1 MFRVTECTFRV
12 TECTF
17 RDTEWPFRDTE
28 WRFIINIKQNYL
40 SQNKSDVCT
49 CFYINFSYIC
59 GDYIQNKKLI
69 KMNKF
74 FLTSLL
80 VAAAITANAQDNT
93 TKDSLTME
101 TMMHN
106 IPEVM
111 VKGSRPIVKAERGM
125 LSYNMPLLLKQLPAD
140 NAYEAL
146 TRIPGVS
153 NATGNISFSGNEVTL
168 IINGQATTLTQ
179 EQLAERLK
187 AMPATQLAKAEVM
200 LSAPARYHVR
210 GMAINIVTKDYAG
223 TNQLSGQIIGGLV
236 QTKYAKGFGDL
247 YLSMQRGKFGLD
259 AQYKLVNGNSYG
271 ESSRIAN
278 HPLGNNRIHYNDE
291 TGQKSFGITHD
302 YRLGMNYAFSKNHRL
317 DVAYTGQWDKTN
329 SNSRTTGSSI
339 SGMHRDSHEYLHNV
353 DVNYALPFGLTLS
366 GSYTYYRTPQQQA
379 LDGTITTENKNETE
393 RNLTS
398 GSEQTINKWMFTADQ
413 THSLAHGWGLSY
425 GVKGQFTS
433 NKSYQTTIDKD
444 GSVLPDGT
452 SSVDLN
458 ERIWNIYAGFSKQIN
473 KAISLEASVAAEQY
487 HSPIWDKW
495 RVYPTLNALWNV
507 NDNHLLNLSF
517 SSNSEFPSYWS
528 TMSNV
533 YYSST
538 YTEIHGNPDLKPFS
552 YSNVNLMWQIKR
564 RYTLMAFASLKPD
577 YSVQLPYQTTDRMAV
592 IMKETNFDYSN
603 SFGLQ
608 ASAIFSAGK
617 WLNGNVFAVG
627 TYKHDKS
634 SHFFDLPFNRK
645 KLSVRLGGMA
655 SVKLCST
662 QDLRLIL
669 NPFIQSKAI
678 QGVYDISPI
687 FRMNAKLQWS
697 SHDGRWGLRINGN
710 NIFNNKYDTRSVQGN
725 QDYRM
730 KINYSWASVTFAVIY
745 KFGGYKEKTVKE
757 VDTSRMGH

>member
-1 MFRVTECTFRV
+1 
-12 TECTF
+12 
-17 RDTEWPFRDTE
+17 
-28 WRFIINIKQNYL
+28 
-40 SQNKSDVCT
+40 
-49 CFYINFSYIC
+49 
-59 GDYIQNKKLI
+59 
-69 KMNKF
+69 MNRILF
-74 FLTSLL
+74 MGIFVALT
-80 VAAAITANAQDNT
+80 ITANAQDDIP
-93 TKDSLTME
+93 KDSLTME
-101 TMMHN
+101 WNSMFRN
-106 IPEVM
+106 LPEVM
-111 VKGSRPIVKAERGM
+111 IKGSRPIVKAERGM

-153 NATGNISFSGNEVTL
+153 DATGNISFLGNEVTL
-168 IINGQATTLTQ
+168 IVNGQATTLAQ
-179 EQLAERLK
+179 EQLTERLK
-187 AMPATQLAKAEVM
+187 AMPAAQLAKAEVM

-223 TNQLSGQIIGGLV
+223 TNQLSGQVIGGMK
-236 QTKYAKGFGDL
+236 QSKYAKGFGDL
-247 YLSMQRGKFGLD
+247 YLSLQRGKFGLD
-259 AQYKLVNGNSYG
+259 AQYKYVNGNSYG

-278 HPLGNNRIHYNDE
+278 HPLGNNRVYYNDE
-291 TGQKSFGITHD
+291 TGQKSFGITHN

-317 DVAYTGQWDKTN
+317 DVAYTGHWDKRCSN
-329 SNSRTTGSSI
+329 SNTTGSSI
-339 SGMHRDSHEYLHNV
+339 SGMHHDSHEYLHNV
-353 DVNYALPFGLTLS
+353 DVNYSLPFGLTLN

-379 LDGTITTENKNETE
+379 LDGTMHTDESMLETE

-444 GSVLPDGT
+444 GTIQPNGT
-452 SSVDLN
+452 SSVDNN

-473 KAISLEASVAAEQY
+473 KAISVEASVAAEQY

-533 YYSST
+533 FYSST
-538 YTEIHGNPDLKPFS
+538 YTEIHGNPDLKPYS
-552 YSNVNLMWQIKR
+552 YYNVNLMWQIKR

-577 YSVQLPYQTTDRMAV
+577 YSVQLPYQPTDRMAV
-592 IMKETNFDYSN
+592 ILKETNFNYEN

-617 WLNGNVFAVG
+617 WLDGNVYAVG
-627 TYKHDKS
+627 IYKHSKS
-634 SHFFDLPFNRK
+634 DHFFDMSFNRK
-645 KLSVRLGGMA
+645 KLTVALGGTA
-655 SVKLCST
+655 SIKLCHT

-669 NPFIQSKAI
+669 NPFFQSKAI
-678 QGVYDISPI
+678 QGVYDVSPI
-687 FRMNAKLQWS
+687 FRMNAKLQWT
-697 SHDGRWGLRINGN
+697 SHDGRWGLRLNGN

-730 KINYSWASVTFAVIY
+730 KINYNWASVTFAVIY
-745 KFGGYKEKTVKE
+745 KFGGYKEKSIKK

>member
-1 MFRVTECTFRV
+1 MVNKIFLLGLFL
-12 TECTF
+12 
-17 RDTEWPFRDTE
+17 
-28 WRFIINIKQNYL
+28 L
-40 SQNKSDVCT
+40 S
-49 CFYINFSYIC
+49 
-59 GDYIQNKKLI
+59 
-69 KMNKF
+69 
-74 FLTSLL
+74 
-80 VAAAITANAQDNT
+80 VANVKAQT
-93 TKDSLTME
+93 MTHTDSLTME
-101 TMMHN
+101 NMMHN
-106 IPEVM
+106 LPEVM

-146 TRIPGVS
+146 TRIPGIS
-153 NATGNISFSGNEVTL
+153 DATGSISFSGNEVTL
-168 IINGQATTLTQ
+168 IVNGQATTLTQ
-179 EQLAERLK
+179 EQLTERLK
-187 AMPATQLAKAEVM
+187 AMPAAQLAKAEVM

-223 TNQLSGQIIGGLV
+223 TNQLSGQVIGGMK
-236 QTKYAKGFGDL
+236 QSKYAKGFGDL
-247 YLSMQRGKFGLD
+247 YLSLQRGKFGLD
-259 AQYKLVNGNSYG
+259 AQYKYVNGNSYG

-278 HPLGNNRIHYNDE
+278 HPLGNNRVYYNDE
-291 TGQKSFGITHD
+291 TGQKSFGITHN

-317 DVAYTGQWDKTN
+317 DVAYTGHWDKRCSN
-329 SNSRTTGSSI
+329 SNTTGSSI
-339 SGMHRDSHEYLHNV
+339 SGMHHDSHEYLHNV
-353 DVNYALPFGLTLS
+353 DVNYSLPFGLTLN

-379 LDGTITTENKNETE
+379 LDGTMHTDESMLETE

-444 GSVLPDGT
+444 GTIQPNGT
-452 SSVDLN
+452 SSVDNN

-473 KAISLEASVAAEQY
+473 KAISVEASVAAEQY

-533 YYSST
+533 FYSST
-538 YTEIHGNPDLKPFS
+538 YSEIHGNPDLKPFS
-552 YSNVNLMWQIKR
+552 YYNVNLMWQIKR

-577 YSVQLPYQTTDRMAV
+577 YFVQLPYQTTERMAV

-603 SFGLQ
+603 SYGLQ
-608 ASAIFSAGK
+608 ASVIFNAGK

-634 SHFFDLPFNRK
+634 SNFFDLPFNRK
-645 KLSVRLGGMA
+645 KLSVILGGTA
-655 SVKLCST
+655 SVKLCNT

-669 NPFIQSKAI
+669 NPFFQSKAI
-678 QGVYDISPI
+678 QGVYDISPV

-697 SHDGRWGLRINGN
+697 SHDGKWGLRLNGS
-710 NIFNNKYDTRSVQGN
+710 NIFNNLYDTRSVQGN

-730 KINYSWASVTFAVIY
+730 KINYNWASVTFAVIY
-745 KFGGYKEKTVKE
+745 KFGGYKEKNVKA

>member
-1 MFRVTECTFRV
+1 MNRLF
-12 TECTF
+12 
-17 RDTEWPFRDTE
+17 
-28 WRFIINIKQNYL
+28 FIG
-40 SQNKSDVCT
+40 V
-49 CFYINFSYIC
+49 
-59 GDYIQNKKLI
+59 
-69 KMNKF
+69 
-74 FLTSLL
+74 L
-80 VAAAITANAQDNT
+80 VASAITANAQDNGQ
-93 TKDSLTME
+93 KDSLTME
-101 TMMHN
+101 SMMHN
-106 IPEVM
+106 LPEVM

-153 NATGNISFSGNEVTL
+153 DATGSISFSGNEVTL
-168 IINGQATTLTQ
+168 IVNGQATTLTQ

-187 AMPATQLAKAEVM
+187 AMPAAQLSKAEVM

-223 TNQLSGQIIGGLV
+223 TNQLSGQIIGGMR
-236 QTKYAKGFGDL
+236 QNKYANEFGNL
-247 YLSMQRGKFGLD
+247 YLSLQRDKLGLD
-259 AQYKLVNGNSYG
+259 AQYKYVNGNSYG

-302 YRLGMNYAFSKNHRL
+302 YRLGMNYTFSKNHRL

-413 THSLAHGWGLSY
+413 THSLSHGWGLSY

-517 SSNSEFPSYWS
+517 SSDSEYPSYWS

-533 YYSST
+533 FYSST
-538 YTEIHGNPDLKPFS
+538 YTEIHGNPDLKPCS
-552 YSNVNLMWQIKR
+552 YYNLNLMWQIKR
-564 RYTLMAFASLKPD
+564 RYTLMAFANLKPD
-577 YSVQLPYQTTDRMAV
+577 YFVQLPYQTTDRMAV

-617 WLNGNVFAVG
+617 WLNCNVFAVG

-645 KLSVRLGGMA
+645 KLSVILGGTA

-669 NPFIQSKAI
+669 NPFYQTKAI

-687 FRMNAKLQWS
+687 FSMDAKLQWS
-697 SHDGRWGLRINGN
+697 SYDGKWGVRLNGS
-710 NIFNNKYDTRSVQGN
+710 NIFNNRFDTRSVQGN

-730 KINYSWASVTFAVIY
+730 KINYNWSSFTFAVIY

>member
-1 MFRVTECTFRV
+1 
-12 TECTF
+12 
-17 RDTEWPFRDTE
+17 
-28 WRFIINIKQNYL
+28 
-40 SQNKSDVCT
+40 
-49 CFYINFSYIC
+49 
-59 GDYIQNKKLI
+59 
-69 KMNKF
+69 MNKF

-146 TRIPGVS
+146 THIPGVS

-168 IINGQATTLTQ
+168 IVNGQATTLTQ

-187 AMPATQLAKAEVM
+187 AMPAAQLAKAEVM

-291 TGQKSFGITHD
+291 TRQKSFGITHD
-302 YRLGMNYAFSKNHRL
+302 YRLGMNYAFGKNHRL
-317 DVAYTGQWDKTN
+317 DVAYTGQWDKTC

-339 SGMHRDSHEYLHNV
+339 SGMHHDSHEYLHNV
-353 DVNYALPFGLTLS
+353 DVNYSLPFGLSLN
-366 GSYTYYRTPQQQA
+366 GSYTYYRTPQQQV
-379 LDGTITTENKNETE
+379 LDGTMTTENKNETE

-398 GSEQTINKWMFTADQ
+398 GNEQTINKWMFTADQ

-444 GSVLPDGT
+444 GTILPDGT
-452 SSVDLN
+452 SSVDNN
-458 ERIWNIYAGFSKQIN
+458 ERIWNIYAGFSKQIT
-473 KAISLEASVAAEQY
+473 KALSLEASVAAEQY

-533 YYSST
+533 FYSST

-552 YSNVNLMWQIKR
+552 YYNVNLMWQIKR
-564 RYTLMAFASLKPD
+564 RYTLMAFANLKPD
-577 YSVQLPYQTTDRMAV
+577 YFVQLPYQTTDRMAV
-592 IMKETNFDYSN
+592 IMKETNFDFSN
-603 SFGLQ
+603 SYGLQ

-634 SHFFDLPFNRK
+634 RNFFDLPFNRK
-645 KLSVRLGGMA
+645 KLSVILGGTA

-669 NPFIQSKAI
+669 NPFYQTKAI
-678 QGVYDISPI
+678 QGVYDISPV

-697 SHDGRWGLRINGN
+697 SHDGKWGVRLNGS
-710 NIFNNKYDTRSVQGN
+710 NIFNNRFDTRSVQGN

-730 KINYSWASVTFAVIY
+730 KINYNWASVTFAVIY

>member
-1 MFRVTECTFRV
+1 
-12 TECTF
+12 
-17 RDTEWPFRDTE
+17 
-28 WRFIINIKQNYL
+28 
-40 SQNKSDVCT
+40 
-49 CFYINFSYIC
+49 
-59 GDYIQNKKLI
+59 
-69 KMNKF
+69 MNRLL
-74 FLTSLL
+74 LTSLL

-146 TRIPGVS
+146 THIPGVS

-187 AMPATQLAKAEVM
+187 AMPAAQLAKAEVM

-223 TNQLSGQIIGGLV
+223 TNQLSGQIIGGMR
-236 QTKYAKGFGDL
+236 QNKYANECGNL
-247 YLSMQRGKFGLD
+247 YLSLQRGKFGLD
-259 AQYKLVNGNSYG
+259 AQYKYVNGNSYG

-278 HPLGNNRIHYNDE
+278 HPLDNNRVYYNDE

-317 DVAYTGQWDKTN
+317 DVAYTGHWDKTCSN
-329 SNSRTTGSSI
+329 SNTTGSSI
-339 SGMHRDSHEYLHNV
+339 SGMHHDSHEYLHNV
-353 DVNYALPFGLTLS
+353 DVNYSLPFGLTLN

-379 LDGTITTENKNETE
+379 LDGTMHTDESMSETE

-444 GSVLPDGT
+444 GTILPDGT
-452 SSVDLN
+452 SSVDNN

-473 KAISLEASVAAEQY
+473 KSISLEASVAAEQY
-487 HSPIWDKW
+487 HSPVWDKW

-533 YYSST
+533 FYSST

-552 YSNVNLMWQIKR
+552 YYNVNLMWQIKR

-577 YSVQLPYQTTDRMAV
+577 YFVQLPYQTTDRMAV

-603 SFGLQ
+603 SYGLQ

-634 SHFFDLPFNRK
+634 CNFFNLPFDRK
-645 KLSVRLGGMA
+645 KLSVILGGTA
-655 SVKLCST
+655 SVKLSST
-662 QDLRLIL
+662 HDLRLIL
-669 NPFIQSKAI
+669 NPFYQTKAI
-678 QGVYDISPI
+678 QGVYDISPV
-687 FRMNAKLQWS
+687 FRMDAKLQWS
-697 SHDGRWGLRINGN
+697 SHDGKWGLRLNGS
-710 NIFNNKYDTRSVQGN
+710 NIFNNRFDTRSVQGN

-730 KINYSWASVTFAVIY
+730 KINYNWSSFTFAVIY

>member
-1 MFRVTECTFRV
+1 MVNKIFLLGLFL
-12 TECTF
+12 
-17 RDTEWPFRDTE
+17 
-28 WRFIINIKQNYL
+28 L
-40 SQNKSDVCT
+40 SVANVKAQT
-49 CFYINFSYIC
+49 
-59 GDYIQNKKLI
+59 
-69 KMNKF
+69 
-74 FLTSLL
+74 LTQ
-80 VAAAITANAQDNT
+80 T
-93 TKDSLTME
+93 DSLTME
-101 TMMHN
+101 TMLHN
-106 IPEVM
+106 LPEVM

-153 NATGNISFSGNEVTL
+153 DATGSISFSGNEVTL

-179 EQLAERLK
+179 EQLTERLK
-187 AMPATQLAKAEVM
+187 AMPAAQLAKAEVM

-223 TNQLSGQIIGGLV
+223 TNQLSGQVIGGMK
-236 QTKYAKGFGDL
+236 QSKYAKGFGDL
-247 YLSMQRGKFGLD
+247 YLSLQRGKFGLD
-259 AQYKLVNGNSYG
+259 AQYKYVNGNSYG

-278 HPLGNNRIHYNDE
+278 HPLGNNRVYYNDE
-291 TGQKSFGITHD
+291 TGQKSFGITHN

-317 DVAYTGQWDKTN
+317 DVAYTGLWDKRCSN
-329 SNSRTTGSSI
+329 SNTTGSSI
-339 SGMHRDSHEYLHNV
+339 SGMHHDSHEYLHNV
-353 DVNYALPFGLTLS
+353 DVNYSLPFGLTIN

-379 LDGTITTENKNETE
+379 LDGTMHTDESMSETE

-413 THSLAHGWGLSY
+413 THLLAHGWGLSY

-458 ERIWNIYAGFSKQIN
+458 ERIWNLYAGFSKQIN
-473 KAISLEASVAAEQY
+473 KALSLEASVAAEQY

-533 YYSST
+533 FYSST
-538 YTEIHGNPDLKPFS
+538 YSEIHGNPDLKPFA
-552 YSNVNLMWQIKR
+552 YYNVNLMWQIKR

-577 YSVQLPYQTTDRMAV
+577 YFVQLPYQTTERMAV

-603 SFGLQ
+603 SYGLQ
-608 ASAIFSAGK
+608 ASVIFNAGK

-634 SHFFDLPFNRK
+634 SNFFDLPFNRK
-645 KLSVRLGGMA
+645 KFSVILGGTA
-655 SVKLCST
+655 SVKLCNT

-669 NPFIQSKAI
+669 NPFYQTKAI

-697 SHDGRWGLRINGN
+697 SHDGKWGLRLNGS
-710 NIFNNKYDTRSVQGN
+710 NIFNNLYDTRSVQGN

-730 KINYSWASVTFAVIY
+730 KINYNWASVTFAVIY
-745 KFGGYKEKTVKE
+745 KFGGYKEKNVKA

>member
-1 MFRVTECTFRV
+1 MDNKVFLLGLFLLSVANVKAQTQT
-12 TECTF
+12 
-17 RDTEWPFRDTE
+17 
-28 WRFIINIKQNYL
+28 QN
-40 SQNKSDVCT
+40 
-49 CFYINFSYIC
+49 
-59 GDYIQNKKLI
+59 
-69 KMNKF
+69 
-74 FLTSLL
+74 
-80 VAAAITANAQDNT
+80 
-93 TKDSLTME
+93 DSLTME
-101 TMMHN
+101 NMMHN
-106 IPEVM
+106 LPEVM

-146 TRIPGVS
+146 TRIPGIS
-153 NATGNISFSGNEVTL
+153 DATGSISFSGNEVTL

-179 EQLAERLK
+179 EQLTERLK
-187 AMPATQLAKAEVM
+187 AMPAAQLAKAEVM

-223 TNQLSGQIIGGLV
+223 TNQLSGQIIGGMR
-236 QTKYAKGFGDL
+236 QNKYANEFGNL
-247 YLSMQRGKFGLD
+247 YLSLQRGKFGLD
-259 AQYKLVNGNSYG
+259 AQYKYVNGNSYG

-278 HPLGNNRIHYNDE
+278 HPLGNNRVYYNDE

-317 DVAYTGQWDKTN
+317 DVAYTGHWDKTCSN
-329 SNSRTTGSSI
+329 SNTTGSSI
-339 SGMHRDSHEYLHNV
+339 SGMHHDSHEYLHNV
-353 DVNYALPFGLTLS
+353 DVNYALPFGLTLN

-379 LDGTITTENKNETE
+379 LDGTMHPDESMPETE

-413 THSLAHGWGLSY
+413 THSLSHGWGLSY

-444 GSVLPDGT
+444 GTIQPNGT
-452 SSVDLN
+452 SSVDNN

-473 KAISLEASVAAEQY
+473 KALSLEASVAAEQY

-517 SSNSEFPSYWS
+517 SSNSEFPTYWS
-528 TMSNV
+528 TMSSV
-533 YYSST
+533 FYSST

-552 YSNVNLMWQIKR
+552 YYNVNLMWQIKR

-577 YSVQLPYQTTDRMAV
+577 YFVQLPYQTTERMAV

-603 SFGLQ
+603 SYGLQ
-608 ASAIFSAGK
+608 ASVIFNAGK

-627 TYKHDKS
+627 TYKHDKNS
-634 SHFFDLPFNRK
+634 NFFDLPFNRK
-645 KLSVRLGGMA
+645 KLSVILGGTA
-655 SVKLCST
+655 SIKLCQT

-669 NPFIQSKAI
+669 NPFYQTKAI
-678 QGVYDISPI
+678 QGVYDISPV

-697 SHDGRWGLRINGN
+697 SHDGKWGLHLNGS
-710 NIFNNKYDTRSVQGN
+710 NIFNNLYDTRSVQGN

-730 KINYSWASVTFAVIY
+730 KINYNWASVTFAVIY
-745 KFGGYKEKTVKE
+745 KFGGYKEKNVKA

>member
-1 MFRVTECTFRV
+1 MVNKIFLLGLFL
-12 TECTF
+12 
-17 RDTEWPFRDTE
+17 
-28 WRFIINIKQNYL
+28 L
-40 SQNKSDVCT
+40 SVANVKAQT
-49 CFYINFSYIC
+49 
-59 GDYIQNKKLI
+59 
-69 KMNKF
+69 
-74 FLTSLL
+74 LTH
-80 VAAAITANAQDNT
+80 T
-93 TKDSLTME
+93 DSLTME
-101 TMMHN
+101 NMMHN
-106 IPEVM
+106 LPEVM

-146 TRIPGVS
+146 TRIPGIS
-153 NATGNISFSGNEVTL
+153 DATGSISFSGNEVTL
-168 IINGQATTLTQ
+168 IVNGQATTLTQ
-179 EQLAERLK
+179 EQLTERLK
-187 AMPATQLAKAEVM
+187 AMPAAQLAKAEVM

-223 TNQLSGQIIGGLV
+223 TNQLSGQVIGGMK
-236 QTKYAKGFGDL
+236 QSKYAKGFGDL
-247 YLSMQRGKFGLD
+247 YLSLQRGKFGLD
-259 AQYKLVNGNSYG
+259 AQYKYVNGNSYG

-278 HPLGNNRIHYNDE
+278 HPLGNNRVYYNDE
-291 TGQKSFGITHD
+291 TGQKSFGITHN

-317 DVAYTGQWDKTN
+317 DVAYTGHWDKRCSN
-329 SNSRTTGSSI
+329 SNTTGSSI
-339 SGMHRDSHEYLHNV
+339 SGMHHDSHEYLHNV
-353 DVNYALPFGLTLS
+353 DVNYSLPFGLTLN

-379 LDGTITTENKNETE
+379 LDGTMHTDESMPETE

-444 GSVLPDGT
+444 GTIQPNGT
-452 SSVDLN
+452 SSVDNN
-458 ERIWNIYAGFSKQIN
+458 ERIWNIYAGFNKQIN
-473 KAISLEASVAAEQY
+473 KAISVEASVAAEQY

-533 YYSST
+533 FYSST
-538 YTEIHGNPDLKPFS
+538 YSEIHGNPDLKPFS
-552 YSNVNLMWQIKR
+552 YYNVNLMWQIKR

-577 YSVQLPYQTTDRMAV
+577 YFVQLPYQTTERMAV

-603 SFGLQ
+603 SYGLQ
-608 ASAIFSAGK
+608 ASVIFNAGK

-634 SHFFDLPFNRK
+634 SNFFDLPFNRK
-645 KLSVRLGGMA
+645 KLSVILGGTA
-655 SVKLCST
+655 SIKLCQT

-669 NPFIQSKAI
+669 NPFYQTKAI

-697 SHDGRWGLRINGN
+697 SHDGKWGLRLNSS
-710 NIFNNKYDTRSVQGN
+710 NIFNNLYDTRSVQGN

-730 KINYSWASVTFAVIY
+730 KINYNWASVTFAVIY
-745 KFGGYKEKTVKE
+745 KFGGYKEKNVKA

>member
-1 MFRVTECTFRV
+1 MANKIFLLGLFL
-12 TECTF
+12 
-17 RDTEWPFRDTE
+17 
-28 WRFIINIKQNYL
+28 L
-40 SQNKSDVCT
+40 SVANVKAQT
-49 CFYINFSYIC
+49 
-59 GDYIQNKKLI
+59 
-69 KMNKF
+69 
-74 FLTSLL
+74 LTQ
-80 VAAAITANAQDNT
+80 T
-93 TKDSLTME
+93 DSLTME
-101 TMMHN
+101 TMLHN
-106 IPEVM
+106 LPEVM

-153 NATGNISFSGNEVTL
+153 DATGSMSFLGNEVTL

-187 AMPATQLAKAEVM
+187 AIPAAQLAKAEVL

-223 TNQLSGQIIGGLV
+223 TNQLSGQVIGGMK

-259 AQYKLVNGNSYG
+259 AQYKYVNGNSYG

-302 YRLGMNYAFSKNHRL
+302 YRLGMNYTFSKNHRL

-452 SSVDLN
+452 SSVDNN

-473 KAISLEASVAAEQY
+473 MAISLEASVAAEQY

-495 RVYPTLNALWNV
+495 CIYPTLNALWNV

-533 YYSST
+533 FYSST
-538 YTEIHGNPDLKPFS
+538 YSEIHGNPDLKPYS
-552 YSNVNLMWQIKR
+552 YYNVNLMWQIKR

-592 IMKETNFDYSN
+592 IMKETNFNYEN

-608 ASAIFSAGK
+608 ASAMFSAGK

-627 TYKHDKS
+627 IYKHDKS
-634 SHFFDLPFNRK
+634 DYFFDLPFNRK
-645 KLSVRLGGMA
+645 KLTAALGGTA
-655 SVKLCST
+655 SIKLCKT

-669 NPFIQSKAI
+669 NPFYQTKAI
-678 QGVYDISPI
+678 QGVYDISSI

-697 SHDGRWGLRINGN
+697 SHDGRWGLRLNGN

-745 KFGGYKEKTVKE
+745 KFGGYKEKNVKA

>member
-1 MFRVTECTFRV
+1 MDNKIFLLGLFL
-12 TECTF
+12 
-17 RDTEWPFRDTE
+17 
-28 WRFIINIKQNYL
+28 L
-40 SQNKSDVCT
+40 S
-49 CFYINFSYIC
+49 
-59 GDYIQNKKLI
+59 
-69 KMNKF
+69 
-74 FLTSLL
+74 
-80 VAAAITANAQDNT
+80 VANVKAQT
-93 TKDSLTME
+93 QTQTDSLTME
-101 TMMHN
+101 TMLHN
-106 IPEVM
+106 LPEVM

-146 TRIPGVS
+146 TRIPGIS
-153 NATGNISFSGNEVTL
+153 DATGSISFSGNEVTL
-168 IINGQATTLTQ
+168 IVNGQATTLTQ
-179 EQLAERLK
+179 EQLTERLK
-187 AMPATQLAKAEVM
+187 AMPAAQLAKAEVM

-223 TNQLSGQIIGGLV
+223 TNQLSGQIIGGMR
-236 QTKYAKGFGDL
+236 QNKYANEFGNL
-247 YLSMQRGKFGLD
+247 YLSLQRGKFGLD
-259 AQYKLVNGNSYG
+259 AQYKYVNGNSYG
-271 ESSRIAN
+271 ESSLIAN
-278 HPLGNNRIHYNDE
+278 HPLGNNRVYYNDE
-291 TGQKSFGITHD
+291 TEQKSFGITHD
-302 YRLGMNYAFSKNHRL
+302 YRLGMNYAFGKNHRL

-329 SNSRTTGSSI
+329 SNNRTTGSSI
-339 SGMHRDSHEYLHNV
+339 SGMYRDSHEYLHNV
-353 DVNYALPFGLTLS
+353 GVNYSLPFGLTLN

-379 LDGTITTENKNETE
+379 LDGTMHTDESMPETE

-444 GSVLPDGT
+444 GTIQPNGT
-452 SSVDLN
+452 SSVDNN

-473 KAISLEASVAAEQY
+473 KAISVEASVAAEQY

-533 YYSST
+533 FYSST
-538 YTEIHGNPDLKPFS
+538 YSEIHGNPDLKPYS
-552 YSNVNLMWQIKR
+552 YYNVNLMWQIKK

-577 YSVQLPYQTTDRMAV
+577 YSVQLPYQPTDRMAV
-592 IMKETNFDYSN
+592 ILKETNFNYEN

-608 ASAIFSAGK
+608 ASAIFSAGQ
-617 WLNGNVFAVG
+617 WLDGNVYAVG
-627 TYKHDKS
+627 IYKHSKS
-634 SHFFDLPFNRK
+634 DHFFDLSFNRK
-645 KLSVRLGGMA
+645 KLTAALGGTA
-655 SVKLCST
+655 SIKLCHT

-669 NPFIQSKAI
+669 NPFFQSKAI
-678 QGVYDISPI
+678 QGVYDVSPI
-687 FRMNAKLQWS
+687 FRMNAKLQWT
-697 SHDGRWGLRINGN
+697 SHDGKWGLRINGN

-730 KINYSWASVTFAVIY
+730 KINYNWASVTFAVVY
-745 KFGGYKEKTVKE
+745 KFGDYKKKNVKA

>member
-1 MFRVTECTFRV
+1 MA
-12 TECTF
+12 
-17 RDTEWPFRDTE
+17 
-28 WRFIINIKQNYL
+28 
-40 SQNKSDVCT
+40 NK
-49 CFYINFSYIC
+49 I
-59 GDYIQNKKLI
+59 
-69 KMNKF
+69 
-74 FLTSLL
+74 FLLGLFLL
-80 VAAAITANAQDNT
+80 FVANVKAQT
-93 TKDSLTME
+93 LTQTDSLTME
-101 TMMHN
+101 TMLHN
-106 IPEVM
+106 LPEVM

-153 NATGNISFSGNEVTL
+153 DATGSISFSGNEVTL

-179 EQLAERLK
+179 EQLTERLK
-187 AMPATQLAKAEVM
+187 AMPAAQLAKAEVM

-223 TNQLSGQIIGGLV
+223 TNQLSGQIIGGMR
-236 QTKYAKGFGDL
+236 QNKYANEFGNL
-247 YLSMQRGKFGLD
+247 YLSLQRGKFGLD
-259 AQYKLVNGNSYG
+259 AQYKYVNGNSYG

-278 HPLGNNRIHYNDE
+278 HPLGNNRVYYNDE

-302 YRLGMNYAFSKNHRL
+302 YRLGMNYAFGKNHRL
-317 DVAYTGQWDKTN
+317 DVAYTGHWDKTCSN
-329 SNSRTTGSSI
+329 SNTTGSSI
-339 SGMHRDSHEYLHNV
+339 SGMHHDSHEYLHNV
-353 DVNYALPFGLTLS
+353 DVNYSLPFGLTLN
-366 GSYTYYRTPQQQA
+366 GSYTNYRTPQQQA
-379 LDGTITTENKNETE
+379 LDGTMHTDESMSETE

-444 GSVLPDGT
+444 GTIQPNGT
-452 SSVDLN
+452 SSVDNN

-473 KAISLEASVAAEQY
+473 KALSLEASVAAEQY

-495 RVYPTLNALWNV
+495 RIYPTLNALWNV

-528 TMSNV
+528 TMSSV
-533 YYSST
+533 FYSST

-552 YSNVNLMWQIKR
+552 YYNVNLMWQIKR

-577 YSVQLPYQTTDRMAV
+577 YFVQLPYQTTERMAV

-603 SFGLQ
+603 SYGLQ
-608 ASAIFSAGK
+608 ASVIFNAGK

-634 SHFFDLPFNRK
+634 SNFFDLPFNRK
-645 KLSVRLGGMA
+645 KLSVILGGTA
-655 SVKLCST
+655 SVKLCNT
-662 QDLRLIL
+662 PDLRLIL
-669 NPFIQSKAI
+669 NPFFQSKAI

-687 FRMNAKLQWS
+687 FRMNAKLQWT
-697 SHDGRWGLRINGN
+697 SHDGKWGLRLNGN
-710 NIFNNKYDTRSVQGN
+710 NIFNNLYDTRSVQGN

-730 KINYSWASVTFAVIY
+730 KVNYNWASVTFAVIY

>member
-1 MFRVTECTFRV
+1 MVNKIFLLGLFL
-12 TECTF
+12 
-17 RDTEWPFRDTE
+17 
-28 WRFIINIKQNYL
+28 L
-40 SQNKSDVCT
+40 SVANVKAQT
-49 CFYINFSYIC
+49 
-59 GDYIQNKKLI
+59 
-69 KMNKF
+69 
-74 FLTSLL
+74 LTQ
-80 VAAAITANAQDNT
+80 T
-93 TKDSLTME
+93 DSLTME
-101 TMMHN
+101 TMLHN
-106 IPEVM
+106 LPEVM

-153 NATGNISFSGNEVTL
+153 DATGSISFSGNEVTL

-179 EQLAERLK
+179 EQLTERLK
-187 AMPATQLAKAEVM
+187 AMPAAQLAKAEVM

-223 TNQLSGQIIGGLV
+223 TNQLSGQIIGGMR
-236 QTKYAKGFGDL
+236 QNKYANEFGNL
-247 YLSMQRGKFGLD
+247 YLSLQRGKFGLD
-259 AQYKLVNGNSYG
+259 AQYKYVNGNSYG

-278 HPLGNNRIHYNDE
+278 HPLGNNRVYYNDE
-291 TGQKSFGITHD
+291 TGQKSFGITHN

-317 DVAYTGQWDKTN
+317 DVAYTGHWDKRCSN
-329 SNSRTTGSSI
+329 SNTTGSSI
-339 SGMHRDSHEYLHNV
+339 SGMHHDSHEYLHNV
-353 DVNYALPFGLTLS
+353 DVNYSLPFGLTLN

-379 LDGTITTENKNETE
+379 LDGTMHTDESMQETE

-444 GSVLPDGT
+444 GTIQPNGT
-452 SSVDLN
+452 SSVDNN

-473 KAISLEASVAAEQY
+473 KAISVEASVAAEQY

-533 YYSST
+533 FYSST
-538 YTEIHGNPDLKPFS
+538 YSEIHGNPDLKPFS
-552 YSNVNLMWQIKR
+552 YYNVNLMWQIKR

-577 YSVQLPYQTTDRMAV
+577 YFVQLPYQTTERMAV

-603 SFGLQ
+603 SYGLQ
-608 ASAIFSAGK
+608 ASVIFNAGK

-634 SHFFDLPFNRK
+634 SNFFDLPFNRK
-645 KLSVRLGGMA
+645 KLSVILGGTA
-655 SVKLCST
+655 SVKLCNT

-669 NPFIQSKAI
+669 NPFFQSKAI
-678 QGVYDISPI
+678 QGVYDISPV

-697 SHDGRWGLRINGN
+697 SHDGKWGLRLNGS
-710 NIFNNKYDTRSVQGN
+710 NIFNNLYDTRSVQGN

-730 KINYSWASVTFAVIY
+730 KINYNWASVTFAVIY
-745 KFGGYKEKTVKE
+745 KFGGYKEKNVKA

>member
-1 MFRVTECTFRV
+1 MVNKMFLLGLFL
-12 TECTF
+12 
-17 RDTEWPFRDTE
+17 
-28 WRFIINIKQNYL
+28 L
-40 SQNKSDVCT
+40 SVANVKAQT
-49 CFYINFSYIC
+49 
-59 GDYIQNKKLI
+59 
-69 KMNKF
+69 
-74 FLTSLL
+74 LTH
-80 VAAAITANAQDNT
+80 T
-93 TKDSLTME
+93 DSLTME
-101 TMMHN
+101 NMMHN
-106 IPEVM
+106 LPEIM

-146 TRIPGVS
+146 TRIPGIS
-153 NATGNISFSGNEVTL
+153 DATGSISFSGNEVTL

-179 EQLAERLK
+179 EQLTERLK
-187 AMPATQLAKAEVM
+187 AMPAAQLAKAEVM

-223 TNQLSGQIIGGLV
+223 TNQLSGQIIGGMR
-236 QTKYAKGFGDL
+236 QNKYANEFGNL
-247 YLSMQRGKFGLD
+247 YLSLQRGKFGLD
-259 AQYKLVNGNSYG
+259 AQYKYVNGNSYG

-278 HPLGNNRIHYNDE
+278 HPLGNNRVYYNDE

-317 DVAYTGQWDKTN
+317 DVAYTGHWDKTCSN
-329 SNSRTTGSSI
+329 SNTTGSSI
-339 SGMHRDSHEYLHNV
+339 SGMHHDSHEYLHNV
-353 DVNYALPFGLTLS
+353 DVNYSLPFGLTLN

-379 LDGTITTENKNETE
+379 LDGTMHTDESMPETE

-444 GSVLPDGT
+444 GTIQPNGT
-452 SSVDLN
+452 SSVDNN

-528 TMSNV
+528 TMSSV
-533 YYSST
+533 FYSST

-552 YSNVNLMWQIKR
+552 YYNVNLMWQIKR

-577 YSVQLPYQTTDRMAV
+577 YFVQLPYQTTERMAV

-603 SFGLQ
+603 SYGLQ
-608 ASAIFSAGK
+608 ASVIFNAGK

-634 SHFFDLPFNRK
+634 SNFFDLPFNRK
-645 KLSVRLGGMA
+645 KLSVILGGTA
-655 SVKLCST
+655 SVKLCNT

-669 NPFIQSKAI
+669 NPFFQSKAI
-678 QGVYDISPI
+678 QGVYDISPV

-697 SHDGRWGLRINGN
+697 SHDGKWGLRLNGS
-710 NIFNNKYDTRSVQGN
+710 NIFNNLYDTRSVQGN

-730 KINYSWASVTFAVIY
+730 KINYNWASVTFAVIY
-745 KFGGYKEKTVKE
+745 KFGGYKEKNVKA

>member
-1 MFRVTECTFRV
+1 MVNKIFLLGLFL
-12 TECTF
+12 
-17 RDTEWPFRDTE
+17 
-28 WRFIINIKQNYL
+28 L
-40 SQNKSDVCT
+40 SVANVKAQT
-49 CFYINFSYIC
+49 
-59 GDYIQNKKLI
+59 
-69 KMNKF
+69 
-74 FLTSLL
+74 LTQ
-80 VAAAITANAQDNT
+80 T
-93 TKDSLTME
+93 DSLTME
-101 TMMHN
+101 TMLHN
-106 IPEVM
+106 LPEVM

-153 NATGNISFSGNEVTL
+153 DATGSISFSGNEVTL

-179 EQLAERLK
+179 EQLTERLK
-187 AMPATQLAKAEVM
+187 AMPAAQLAKAEVM

-223 TNQLSGQIIGGLV
+223 INQLSGQVIGGMK
-236 QTKYAKGFGDL
+236 QSKYAKGFGDL
-247 YLSMQRGKFGLD
+247 YLSLQRGKFGLD
-259 AQYKLVNGNSYG
+259 AQYKYVNGNSYG

-278 HPLGNNRIHYNDE
+278 HPLGNNRVYYNDE
-291 TGQKSFGITHD
+291 TGQKSFGITHN

-317 DVAYTGQWDKTN
+317 DVAYTGHWDKRCSN
-329 SNSRTTGSSI
+329 SNTTGSSI
-339 SGMHRDSHEYLHNV
+339 SGMHHDSHEYLHNV
-353 DVNYALPFGLTLS
+353 DVNYSLPFGLTLN

-379 LDGTITTENKNETE
+379 LDGTMHTDESMSETE

-413 THSLAHGWGLSY
+413 THLLAHGWGLSY

-452 SSVDLN
+452 SSVDIN
-458 ERIWNIYAGFSKQIN
+458 ERIWNLYAGFSKQIN
-473 KAISLEASVAAEQY
+473 KALSLEASVAAEQY

-533 YYSST
+533 FYSST
-538 YTEIHGNPDLKPFS
+538 YSEIHGNPDLKPFA
-552 YSNVNLMWQIKR
+552 YYNVNLMWQIKR
-564 RYTLMAFASLKPD
+564 RYTLMAFANLKPD
-577 YSVQLPYQTTDRMAV
+577 YFVQLPYQTTERMAV

-603 SFGLQ
+603 SYGLQ
-608 ASAIFSAGK
+608 ASVIFNAGK

-634 SHFFDLPFNRK
+634 SNFFDLPFNRK
-645 KLSVRLGGMA
+645 KFSVILGGTA
-655 SVKLCST
+655 SVKLCNT

-669 NPFIQSKAI
+669 NPFYQTKAI

-697 SHDGRWGLRINGN
+697 SHDGKWGLRLNGS
-710 NIFNNKYDTRSVQGN
+710 NIFNNLYDTRSVQGN

-730 KINYSWASVTFAVIY
+730 KINYNWASVTFAVIY
-745 KFGGYKEKTVKE
+745 KFGGYKEKNVKA

>member
-1 MFRVTECTFRV
+1 MANKIFLLGL
-12 TECTF
+12 
-17 RDTEWPFRDTE
+17 
-28 WRFIINIKQNYL
+28 ILL
-40 SQNKSDVCT
+40 S
-49 CFYINFSYIC
+49 
-59 GDYIQNKKLI
+59 
-69 KMNKF
+69 
-74 FLTSLL
+74 
-80 VAAAITANAQDNT
+80 VANVKAQT
-93 TKDSLTME
+93 RTQTDSLTME
-101 TMMHN
+101 TMLHN
-106 IPEVM
+106 LPEVM

-153 NATGNISFSGNEVTL
+153 DATGSISFSGNEVTL

-179 EQLAERLK
+179 EQLTERLK
-187 AMPATQLAKAEVM
+187 AMPAAQLSKAEVM

-223 TNQLSGQIIGGLV
+223 TNQLSGQIIGGMR
-236 QTKYAKGFGDL
+236 QNKYANEFGNL
-247 YLSMQRGKFGLD
+247 YLSLQRGKFGLD
-259 AQYKLVNGNSYG
+259 AQYKYVNGNSYG

-278 HPLGNNRIHYNDE
+278 HPLGNNRVYYNDE
-291 TGQKSFGITHD
+291 TGQKSFGITHN

-317 DVAYTGQWDKTN
+317 DVAYTGHWDKTCSN
-329 SNSRTTGSSI
+329 SNTTGSSI
-339 SGMHRDSHEYLHNV
+339 SGMHHDSHEYLHNV
-353 DVNYALPFGLTLS
+353 DVNYSLPFGLTLN

-379 LDGTITTENKNETE
+379 LDGTMHTDESMSETE

-444 GSVLPDGT
+444 GTILPNGT
-452 SSVDLN
+452 SSVNNN

-473 KAISLEASVAAEQY
+473 KAISVEASVAAEQY

-533 YYSST
+533 FYSST
-538 YTEIHGNPDLKPFS
+538 YSEIHGNPDLKPFA
-552 YSNVNLMWQIKR
+552 YYNVNLMWQIKR

-577 YSVQLPYQTTDRMAV
+577 YFVQLPYQTTERMAV

-603 SFGLQ
+603 SYGLQ
-608 ASAIFSAGK
+608 ASVIFNAGK

-634 SHFFDLPFNRK
+634 SNFFDLPFNRK
-645 KLSVRLGGMA
+645 KLSVILGGTA
-655 SVKLCST
+655 SVKLCNT

-669 NPFIQSKAI
+669 NPFFQSKAI

-687 FRMNAKLQWS
+687 FRMDAKLQWT
-697 SHDGRWGLRINGN
+697 SHDGKWGLRINGN
-710 NIFNNKYDTRSVQGN
+710 NIFNNLYDTRSVQGN

-730 KINYSWASVTFAVIY
+730 KVNYNWASVTFAVIY

>member
-1 MFRVTECTFRV
+1 MVNKIFLLGLFL
-12 TECTF
+12 
-17 RDTEWPFRDTE
+17 
-28 WRFIINIKQNYL
+28 L
-40 SQNKSDVCT
+40 SVANVKAQT
-49 CFYINFSYIC
+49 
-59 GDYIQNKKLI
+59 
-69 KMNKF
+69 
-74 FLTSLL
+74 LTQ
-80 VAAAITANAQDNT
+80 T
-93 TKDSLTME
+93 DSLTME
-101 TMMHN
+101 TMLHN
-106 IPEVM
+106 LPEVM

-153 NATGNISFSGNEVTL
+153 DATGSISFSGNEVTL

-179 EQLAERLK
+179 EQLTERLK
-187 AMPATQLAKAEVM
+187 AMPAAQLAKAEVM

-223 TNQLSGQIIGGLV
+223 TNQLSGQVIGGMK
-236 QTKYAKGFGDL
+236 QSKYAKGFGDL
-247 YLSMQRGKFGLD
+247 YLSLQRGKFGLD
-259 AQYKLVNGNSYG
+259 AQYKYVNGNSYG

-278 HPLGNNRIHYNDE
+278 HPLGNNRVYYNDE
-291 TGQKSFGITHD
+291 TGQKSFGITHN

-317 DVAYTGQWDKTN
+317 DVAYTGLWDKRCSN
-329 SNSRTTGSSI
+329 SNTTGSSI
-339 SGMHRDSHEYLHNV
+339 SGMHHDSHEYLHNV
-353 DVNYALPFGLTLS
+353 DVNYSLPFGLTLN

-379 LDGTITTENKNETE
+379 LDGTMHTDESMSETE

-413 THSLAHGWGLSY
+413 THLLAHGWGLSY

-458 ERIWNIYAGFSKQIN
+458 ERIWNLYAGFSKQIN
-473 KAISLEASVAAEQY
+473 KALSLEASVAAEQY

-533 YYSST
+533 FYSST
-538 YTEIHGNPDLKPFS
+538 YSEIHGNPDLKPFA
-552 YSNVNLMWQIKR
+552 YYNVNLMWQIKR

-577 YSVQLPYQTTDRMAV
+577 YFVQLPYQTTERMAV

-603 SFGLQ
+603 SYGLQ
-608 ASAIFSAGK
+608 ASVIFNAGK

-634 SHFFDLPFNRK
+634 SNFFDLPFNRK
-645 KLSVRLGGMA
+645 KLSVILGGTA
-655 SVKLCST
+655 SIKLCQT

-669 NPFIQSKAI
+669 NPFYQTKAI

-697 SHDGRWGLRINGN
+697 SHDGKWGLRLNGS
-710 NIFNNKYDTRSVQGN
+710 NIFNNLYDTRSVQGN

-730 KINYSWASVTFAVIY
+730 KINYNWASVTFAVIY
-745 KFGGYKEKTVKE
+745 KFGGYKEKNVKA

>member
-1 MFRVTECTFRV
+1 MVNKIFLLGLFL
-12 TECTF
+12 
-17 RDTEWPFRDTE
+17 
-28 WRFIINIKQNYL
+28 L
-40 SQNKSDVCT
+40 SVANVKAQT
-49 CFYINFSYIC
+49 
-59 GDYIQNKKLI
+59 
-69 KMNKF
+69 
-74 FLTSLL
+74 LTH
-80 VAAAITANAQDNT
+80 T
-93 TKDSLTME
+93 DSLTME
-101 TMMHN
+101 NMMHN
-106 IPEVM
+106 LPEVM

-146 TRIPGVS
+146 TRIPGIS
-153 NATGNISFSGNEVTL
+153 DATGSISFSGNEVTL
-168 IINGQATTLTQ
+168 IVNGQATTLTQ
-179 EQLAERLK
+179 EQLTERLK
-187 AMPATQLAKAEVM
+187 AMPAAQLAKAEVM

-223 TNQLSGQIIGGLV
+223 TNQLSGQVIGGMK
-236 QTKYAKGFGDL
+236 QSKYAKGFGDL
-247 YLSMQRGKFGLD
+247 YLSLQRGKFGLD
-259 AQYKLVNGNSYG
+259 AQYKYVNGNSYG

-278 HPLGNNRIHYNDE
+278 HPLGNNRVYYNDE
-291 TGQKSFGITHD
+291 TGQKSFGITHN

-317 DVAYTGQWDKTN
+317 DVTYTGHWDKRCSN
-329 SNSRTTGSSI
+329 SNTTGSSI
-339 SGMHRDSHEYLHNV
+339 SGMHHDSHEYLHNV
-353 DVNYALPFGLTLS
+353 DVNYSLPFGLTLN

-379 LDGTITTENKNETE
+379 LDGTMHTDESMSETE

-413 THSLAHGWGLSY
+413 THLLAHGWGLSY

-433 NKSYQTTIDKD
+433 NKSYQTTINKD

-458 ERIWNIYAGFSKQIN
+458 ERIWNLYAGFSKQIN
-473 KAISLEASVAAEQY
+473 KALSLEASVAAEQY

-533 YYSST
+533 FYSST
-538 YTEIHGNPDLKPFS
+538 YSEIHGNPDLKPFA
-552 YSNVNLMWQIKR
+552 YYNVNLMWQIKR

-577 YSVQLPYQTTDRMAV
+577 YFVQLPYQTTERMAV

-603 SFGLQ
+603 SYGLQ
-608 ASAIFSAGK
+608 ASVIFNAGK

-627 TYKHDKS
+627 IYKHDKS
-634 SHFFDLPFNRK
+634 DYFFDLPFNRK
-645 KLSVRLGGMA
+645 KLTATLGGTA
-655 SVKLCST
+655 SIKLCQT

-669 NPFIQSKAI
+669 NPFYQTKAI

-697 SHDGRWGLRINGN
+697 SHDGKWGLRLNGS
-710 NIFNNKYDTRSVQGN
+710 NIFNNLYDTRSVQGN

-730 KINYSWASVTFAVIY
+730 KAKFNWPSVTFAVIY

>member
-1 MFRVTECTFRV
+1 MVNKIFLLGLFL
-12 TECTF
+12 
-17 RDTEWPFRDTE
+17 
-28 WRFIINIKQNYL
+28 L
-40 SQNKSDVCT
+40 SVANVKAQT
-49 CFYINFSYIC
+49 
-59 GDYIQNKKLI
+59 
-69 KMNKF
+69 
-74 FLTSLL
+74 LTH
-80 VAAAITANAQDNT
+80 T
-93 TKDSLTME
+93 DSLTME
-101 TMMHN
+101 NMMHN
-106 IPEVM
+106 LPEVM

-146 TRIPGVS
+146 TRIPGIS
-153 NATGNISFSGNEVTL
+153 DATGSISFSGNEVTL
-168 IINGQATTLTQ
+168 IVNGQATTLTQ
-179 EQLAERLK
+179 EQLTERLK
-187 AMPATQLAKAEVM
+187 AMPAAQLAKAEVM

-223 TNQLSGQIIGGLV
+223 TNQLSGQIIGGMRKN
-236 QTKYAKGFGDL
+236 KYANEFGDL
-247 YLSMQRGKFGLD
+247 YLSLQRGKFGLD
-259 AQYKLVNGNSYG
+259 AQYKYVNGNSYG

-278 HPLGNNRIHYNDE
+278 HPLGNNRVYYNDE
-291 TGQKSFGITHD
+291 TGQKSFGITHN

-317 DVAYTGQWDKTN
+317 DVAYTGHWDKRCSN
-329 SNSRTTGSSI
+329 SNTTGSSI
-339 SGMHRDSHEYLHNV
+339 SGMHHDSHEYLHNV
-353 DVNYALPFGLTLS
+353 DVNYSLPFGLTLN

-379 LDGTITTENKNETE
+379 LDGTMHTDESMPETE

-444 GSVLPDGT
+444 GTIQPNGT
-452 SSVDLN
+452 SSVDNN
-458 ERIWNIYAGFSKQIN
+458 ERIWNIYAGFNKQIN
-473 KAISLEASVAAEQY
+473 KAISVEASVAAEQY

-533 YYSST
+533 FYSST
-538 YTEIHGNPDLKPFS
+538 YSEIHGNPDLKPFS
-552 YSNVNLMWQIKR
+552 YYNVNLMWQIKR

-577 YSVQLPYQTTDRMAV
+577 YFVQLPYQTTERMAV

-603 SFGLQ
+603 SYGLQ
-608 ASAIFSAGK
+608 ASVIFNAGK

-634 SHFFDLPFNRK
+634 SNFFDLPFNRK
-645 KLSVRLGGMA
+645 KLSVILGGTA
-655 SVKLCST
+655 SIKLCQT

-669 NPFIQSKAI
+669 NPFYQTKAI

-697 SHDGRWGLRINGN
+697 SHDGKWGLRLNGS
-710 NIFNNKYDTRSVQGN
+710 NIFNNLYDTRSVQGN

-730 KINYSWASVTFAVIY
+730 KINYNWASVTFAVIY
-745 KFGGYKEKTVKE
+745 KFGGYKEKNVKA

>member
-1 MFRVTECTFRV
+1 MANKIFLLGLFL
-12 TECTF
+12 
-17 RDTEWPFRDTE
+17 
-28 WRFIINIKQNYL
+28 L
-40 SQNKSDVCT
+40 SVANVKAQT
-49 CFYINFSYIC
+49 
-59 GDYIQNKKLI
+59 
-69 KMNKF
+69 
-74 FLTSLL
+74 LTQ
-80 VAAAITANAQDNT
+80 T
-93 TKDSLTME
+93 DSLTME
-101 TMMHN
+101 TMLHN
-106 IPEVM
+106 LPEVM

-146 TRIPGVS
+146 TRIPGIS
-153 NATGNISFSGNEVTL
+153 DATGSISFSGNEVTL

-179 EQLAERLK
+179 EQLTERLK
-187 AMPATQLAKAEVM
+187 AMPAAQLAKAEVM

-223 TNQLSGQIIGGLV
+223 TNQLSGQIIGGMR
-236 QTKYAKGFGDL
+236 QNKYANEFGNL
-247 YLSMQRGKFGLD
+247 YLSLQRGKFGLD
-259 AQYKLVNGNSYG
+259 AQYKYVNGNSYG

-302 YRLGMNYAFSKNHRL
+302 YRLGMNYTFSKNNRL

-413 THSLAHGWGLSY
+413 THSLSHGWGLSY

-533 YYSST
+533 FYSST

-552 YSNVNLMWQIKR
+552 YYNVNLMWQIKR

-634 SHFFDLPFNRK
+634 SNFFDLPFNRK
-645 KLSVRLGGMA
+645 KLSVILGGTA
-655 SVKLCST
+655 SVKLCNT

-669 NPFIQSKAI
+669 NPFFQSKAI

-697 SHDGRWGLRINGN
+697 SHDGRWGLRLNGN

-745 KFGGYKEKTVKE
+745 KFGGYKEKNVKA

>member
-1 MFRVTECTFRV
+1 MT
-12 TECTF
+12 
-17 RDTEWPFRDTE
+17 
-28 WRFIINIKQNYL
+28 
-40 SQNKSDVCT
+40 NK
-49 CFYINFSYIC
+49 I
-59 GDYIQNKKLI
+59 
-69 KMNKF
+69 F
-74 FLTSLL
+74 FLGLFLL
-80 VAAAITANAQDNT
+80 SVANVKAQT
-93 TKDSLTME
+93 RTQTDSLTME
-101 TMMHN
+101 TMLHN
-106 IPEVM
+106 LPEVM

-153 NATGNISFSGNEVTL
+153 DAAGSISFSGNEVTL

-179 EQLAERLK
+179 EQLTERLK
-187 AMPATQLAKAEVM
+187 AMPAAQLSKAEVM
-200 LSAPARYHVR
+200 LSVPARYHVR

-223 TNQLSGQIIGGLV
+223 TNQLSGQIIGGMR
-236 QTKYAKGFGDL
+236 QNKYANEFGNL
-247 YLSMQRGKFGLD
+247 YLSLQRDKFGLD
-259 AQYKLVNGNSYG
+259 AQYKYVNGNSYG

-302 YRLGMNYAFSKNHRL
+302 YRLGMNYTFSKNNRL

-329 SNSRTTGSSI
+329 SNSRTTGSNI

-413 THSLAHGWGLSY
+413 THSLSHGWGLSY

-458 ERIWNIYAGFSKQIN
+458 ERIWNIYVGFSKQIN

-517 SSNSEFPSYWS
+517 SSDSEFPSYWS

-533 YYSST
+533 FYSST

-552 YSNVNLMWQIKR
+552 YYNVNLMWQIKR
-564 RYTLMAFASLKPD
+564 RYTLMALASLKPD

-592 IMKETNFDYSN
+592 IMKETNFNYSN

-608 ASAIFSAGK
+608 ASAIFNAGQ
-617 WLNGNVFAVG
+617 WLNGNVFVMG

-634 SHFFDLPFNRK
+634 DNFFDLPFDRK
-645 KLSVRLGGMA
+645 KLSVVLGGTA

-669 NPFIQSKAI
+669 NPFYQTKAI

-687 FRMNAKLQWS
+687 FSMDAKLQWS
-697 SHDGRWGLRINGN
+697 SHDGRWGVRLNGS
-710 NIFNNKYDTRSVQGN
+710 NIFNNPYDTRSVQGN

-730 KINYSWASVTFAVIY
+730 KINYNWASVTFAVIY

>member
-1 MFRVTECTFRV
+1 MVNKIFLLGLFL
-12 TECTF
+12 
-17 RDTEWPFRDTE
+17 
-28 WRFIINIKQNYL
+28 L
-40 SQNKSDVCT
+40 SVANVKAQT
-49 CFYINFSYIC
+49 
-59 GDYIQNKKLI
+59 
-69 KMNKF
+69 
-74 FLTSLL
+74 LTH
-80 VAAAITANAQDNT
+80 T
-93 TKDSLTME
+93 DSLTME
-101 TMMHN
+101 NMMHN
-106 IPEVM
+106 LPEVM

-146 TRIPGVS
+146 TRIPGIS
-153 NATGNISFSGNEVTL
+153 DATGSISFSGNEVTL
-168 IINGQATTLTQ
+168 IVNGQATTLTQ
-179 EQLAERLK
+179 EQLTERLK
-187 AMPATQLAKAEVM
+187 AMPAAQLAKAEVM

-223 TNQLSGQIIGGLV
+223 TNQLSGQVIGGMK
-236 QTKYAKGFGDL
+236 QSKYAKGFGDL
-247 YLSMQRGKFGLD
+247 YLSLQRGKFGLD
-259 AQYKLVNGNSYG
+259 AQYKYVNGNSYG

-278 HPLGNNRIHYNDE
+278 HPLGNNRVYYNDE
-291 TGQKSFGITHD
+291 TGQKSFGITHN

-317 DVAYTGQWDKTN
+317 DVAYTGHWDKRCSN
-329 SNSRTTGSSI
+329 SNTTGSSI
-339 SGMHRDSHEYLHNV
+339 CGMHHDSHEYLHNV
-353 DVNYALPFGLTLS
+353 DVNYSLPFGLTLN

-379 LDGTITTENKNETE
+379 LDGTMHTDESMQETE

-444 GSVLPDGT
+444 GTIQPNGT
-452 SSVDLN
+452 SSVDNN

-473 KAISLEASVAAEQY
+473 KAISVEASVAAEQY

-533 YYSST
+533 FYSST
-538 YTEIHGNPDLKPFS
+538 YSEIHGNPDLKPFS
-552 YSNVNLMWQIKR
+552 YYNVNLMWQIKR

-577 YSVQLPYQTTDRMAV
+577 YFVQLPYQTTERMAV

-603 SFGLQ
+603 SYGLQ
-608 ASAIFSAGK
+608 ASVIFNAGK

-634 SHFFDLPFNRK
+634 SNFFDLPFNRK
-645 KLSVRLGGMA
+645 KLSVILGGTA
-655 SVKLCST
+655 SVKLCNT

-669 NPFIQSKAI
+669 NPFFQSKAI
-678 QGVYDISPI
+678 QGVYDISPV

-697 SHDGRWGLRINGN
+697 SHDGKWGLRLNGS
-710 NIFNNKYDTRSVQGN
+710 NIFNNLYDTRSVQGN

-730 KINYSWASVTFAVIY
+730 KINYNWASVTFAVIY
-745 KFGGYKEKTVKE
+745 KFGGYKEKNVKA

>member
-1 MFRVTECTFRV
+1 MANKIFLLGLFL
-12 TECTF
+12 
-17 RDTEWPFRDTE
+17 
-28 WRFIINIKQNYL
+28 L
-40 SQNKSDVCT
+40 S
-49 CFYINFSYIC
+49 
-59 GDYIQNKKLI
+59 
-69 KMNKF
+69 
-74 FLTSLL
+74 
-80 VAAAITANAQDNT
+80 VANVKAQT
-93 TKDSLTME
+93 RTQTDSLTME
-101 TMMHN
+101 TMLHN
-106 IPEVM
+106 LPEVM

-153 NATGNISFSGNEVTL
+153 DATGSISFSGNEVTL

-179 EQLAERLK
+179 EQLTEHLK
-187 AMPATQLAKAEVM
+187 AMPAAQLAKAEVM

-223 TNQLSGQIIGGLV
+223 TNQLSGQIIGGMR
-236 QTKYAKGFGDL
+236 QNKYANEFGNL
-247 YLSMQRGKFGLD
+247 YLSLQRGKFGLD
-259 AQYKLVNGNSYG
+259 AQYKYVNGNSYG
-271 ESSRIAN
+271 ESSRKAN

-302 YRLGMNYAFSKNHRL
+302 YRLGMNYTFSKNNRL

-379 LDGTITTENKNETE
+379 LDGTITAENKNETE

-413 THSLAHGWGLSY
+413 THSLSHGWGLSY

-533 YYSST
+533 FYSST

-552 YSNVNLMWQIKR
+552 YYNVNLMWQIKR

-577 YSVQLPYQTTDRMAV
+577 YSVQLPYQTTDRIAV

-617 WLNGNVFAVG
+617 WLNGNVFVMG

-634 SHFFDLPFNRK
+634 DHFFDLPFDRK
-645 KLSVRLGGMA
+645 KLSVVLGGTA

-669 NPFIQSKAI
+669 NPFYQTKAI

-687 FRMNAKLQWS
+687 FSMDAKLQWS
-697 SHDGRWGLRINGN
+697 SHDGRWGLRLNGN
-710 NIFNNKYDTRSVQGN
+710 NIFNNLYDTRSVQGN

-730 KINYSWASVTFAVIY
+730 KINYNWASVTFAVIY

>member
-1 MFRVTECTFRV
+1 MVNKIFLLGLFL
-12 TECTF
+12 
-17 RDTEWPFRDTE
+17 
-28 WRFIINIKQNYL
+28 L
-40 SQNKSDVCT
+40 SVANVKAQT
-49 CFYINFSYIC
+49 
-59 GDYIQNKKLI
+59 
-69 KMNKF
+69 
-74 FLTSLL
+74 LTH
-80 VAAAITANAQDNT
+80 T
-93 TKDSLTME
+93 DSLTME
-101 TMMHN
+101 NMMHN
-106 IPEVM
+106 LPEVM

-146 TRIPGVS
+146 TRIPGIS
-153 NATGNISFSGNEVTL
+153 DATGSISFSGNEVTL
-168 IINGQATTLTQ
+168 IVNGQATTLTQ
-179 EQLAERLK
+179 EQLTERLK
-187 AMPATQLAKAEVM
+187 AMPAAQLAKAEVM

-223 TNQLSGQIIGGLV
+223 TNQLSGQVIGGMK
-236 QTKYAKGFGDL
+236 QSKYAKGFGDL
-247 YLSMQRGKFGLD
+247 YLSLQRGKFGLD
-259 AQYKLVNGNSYG
+259 AQYKYVNGNSYG

-278 HPLGNNRIHYNDE
+278 HPLGNNRVYYTDE
-291 TGQKSFGITHD
+291 TGQKSFGITHN

-317 DVAYTGQWDKTN
+317 DVAYTGHWDKRCSN
-329 SNSRTTGSSI
+329 SNTTGLSI
-339 SGMHRDSHEYLHNV
+339 SGMHHDSHEYLHNV
-353 DVNYALPFGLTLS
+353 DVNYSLPFGLTLN

-379 LDGTITTENKNETE
+379 LDGTMTAENKNETE

-413 THSLAHGWGLSY
+413 THSLSHGWGLSY

-444 GSVLPDGT
+444 GTILPDGT
-452 SSVDLN
+452 SSVDNN

-473 KAISLEASVAAEQY
+473 KAISVEASVAAEQY

-533 YYSST
+533 FYSST
-538 YTEIHGNPDLKPFS
+538 YSEIHGNPDLKPFS
-552 YSNVNLMWQIKR
+552 YYNVNLMWQIKR
-564 RYTLMAFASLKPD
+564 RYTLMAFVSLKPD
-577 YSVQLPYQTTDRMAV
+577 YFVQLPYQTTERMAV
-592 IMKETNFDYSN
+592 IMKENNFDYSN
-603 SFGLQ
+603 SYGLQ
-608 ASAIFSAGK
+608 ASVIFNAGK

-634 SHFFDLPFNRK
+634 SNFFDLPFNRK
-645 KLSVRLGGMA
+645 KLSVILGGTA
-655 SVKLCST
+655 SVKLCNT

-669 NPFIQSKAI
+669 NPFFQSKAI
-678 QGVYDISPI
+678 QGVYDISPV

-697 SHDGRWGLRINGN
+697 SHDGKWGLRLNGS
-710 NIFNNKYDTRSVQGN
+710 NIFNNLYDTRSVQGN

-730 KINYSWASVTFAVIY
+730 KINYNWASVTFAVIY
-745 KFGGYKEKTVKE
+745 KFGGYKEKNVKA

>member
-1 MFRVTECTFRV
+1 MVNKIFLLGLFL
-12 TECTF
+12 
-17 RDTEWPFRDTE
+17 
-28 WRFIINIKQNYL
+28 L
-40 SQNKSDVCT
+40 SVANVKAQT
-49 CFYINFSYIC
+49 
-59 GDYIQNKKLI
+59 
-69 KMNKF
+69 
-74 FLTSLL
+74 LTH
-80 VAAAITANAQDNT
+80 T
-93 TKDSLTME
+93 DSLTME
-101 TMMHN
+101 NMMHN
-106 IPEVM
+106 LPEVM

-146 TRIPGVS
+146 TRIPGIS
-153 NATGNISFSGNEVTL
+153 DATGSISFSGNEVTL
-168 IINGQATTLTQ
+168 IVNGQATTLTQ
-179 EQLAERLK
+179 EQLTERLK
-187 AMPATQLAKAEVM
+187 AMPAAQLAKAEVM

-223 TNQLSGQIIGGLV
+223 TNQLSGQVIGGMK
-236 QTKYAKGFGDL
+236 QSKYAKGFGDL
-247 YLSMQRGKFGLD
+247 YLSLQRGKFGLD
-259 AQYKLVNGNSYG
+259 AQYKYVNGNSYG

-278 HPLGNNRIHYNDE
+278 HPLGNNRVYYNDE
-291 TGQKSFGITHD
+291 TGQKSFGITHN

-317 DVAYTGQWDKTN
+317 DVAYTGHWDKRCSN
-329 SNSRTTGSSI
+329 SNTTGSSI
-339 SGMHRDSHEYLHNV
+339 SGMHHDSHEYLHNV
-353 DVNYALPFGLTLS
+353 DVNYSLPFGLTLN

-379 LDGTITTENKNETE
+379 LDGTMHTDESMSETE

-413 THSLAHGWGLSY
+413 THLLAHGWGLSY

-433 NKSYQTTIDKD
+433 NKSYQTTINKD

-458 ERIWNIYAGFSKQIN
+458 ERIWNLYAGFSKQIN
-473 KAISLEASVAAEQY
+473 KALSLEASVAAEQY

-533 YYSST
+533 FYSST
-538 YTEIHGNPDLKPFS
+538 YSEIHGNPDLKPFA
-552 YSNVNLMWQIKR
+552 YYNVNLMWQIKR

-577 YSVQLPYQTTDRMAV
+577 YFVQLPYQTTERMAV

-603 SFGLQ
+603 SYGLQ
-608 ASAIFSAGK
+608 ASVIFNAGK

-627 TYKHDKS
+627 IYKHDKS
-634 SHFFDLPFNRK
+634 DYFFDLPFNRK
-645 KLSVRLGGMA
+645 KLTATLGGTA
-655 SVKLCST
+655 SIKLCQT

-669 NPFIQSKAI
+669 NPFYQTKAI

-697 SHDGRWGLRINGN
+697 SHDGKWGLRLNGS
-710 NIFNNKYDTRSVQGN
+710 NIFNNLYDTRSVQGN

-730 KINYSWASVTFAVIY
+730 KINYNWASVTFAVIY
-745 KFGGYKEKTVKE
+745 KFGGYKEKNVKA

>member
-1 MFRVTECTFRV
+1 MVNKIFLLGLFL
-12 TECTF
+12 
-17 RDTEWPFRDTE
+17 
-28 WRFIINIKQNYL
+28 L
-40 SQNKSDVCT
+40 SVANVKAQT
-49 CFYINFSYIC
+49 
-59 GDYIQNKKLI
+59 
-69 KMNKF
+69 
-74 FLTSLL
+74 LTH
-80 VAAAITANAQDNT
+80 T
-93 TKDSLTME
+93 DSLTME
-101 TMMHN
+101 NMMHN
-106 IPEVM
+106 LPEVM

-146 TRIPGVS
+146 TRIPGIS
-153 NATGNISFSGNEVTL
+153 DATGSISFSGNEVTL
-168 IINGQATTLTQ
+168 IVNGQATTLTQ
-179 EQLAERLK
+179 EQLTERLK
-187 AMPATQLAKAEVM
+187 AMPAAQLAKAEVM

-302 YRLGMNYAFSKNHRL
+302 YRLGMNYAFGKNHRL

-339 SGMHRDSHEYLHNV
+339 SGMHHDSHEYLHNV
-353 DVNYALPFGLTLS
+353 DVNYSLPFGLTLN

-379 LDGTITTENKNETE
+379 LDGTMHTDESMPETE

-444 GSVLPDGT
+444 GTIQPNGT
-452 SSVDLN
+452 SSVDNN

-473 KAISLEASVAAEQY
+473 KAISVEASVAAEQY

-533 YYSST
+533 FYSST
-538 YTEIHGNPDLKPFS
+538 YSEIHGNPDLKPFS
-552 YSNVNLMWQIKR
+552 YYNVNLMWQIKR

-577 YSVQLPYQTTDRMAV
+577 YFVQLPYQTTDRMAV

-608 ASAIFSAGK
+608 ASVIFNAGK

-627 TYKHDKS
+627 TYKHDKNS
-634 SHFFDLPFNRK
+634 NFFDLPFNRK
-645 KLSVRLGGMA
+645 KLSVILGGTA
-655 SVKLCST
+655 SIKLCQT

-669 NPFIQSKAI
+669 NPFYQTKAI
-678 QGVYDISPI
+678 QGVYDISPV

-697 SHDGRWGLRINGN
+697 SHDGKWGLRLNGS
-710 NIFNNKYDTRSVQGN
+710 NIFNNLYDTRSVQGN

-730 KINYSWASVTFAVIY
+730 KINYNWASVTFAVIY
-745 KFGGYKEKTVKE
+745 KFGGYKEKNVKA

>member
-1 MFRVTECTFRV
+1 MNRLF
-12 TECTF
+12 
-17 RDTEWPFRDTE
+17 
-28 WRFIINIKQNYL
+28 FIG
-40 SQNKSDVCT
+40 V
-49 CFYINFSYIC
+49 
-59 GDYIQNKKLI
+59 
-69 KMNKF
+69 
-74 FLTSLL
+74 L
-80 VAAAITANAQDNT
+80 VASAITANAQDNAQ
-93 TKDSLTME
+93 KDSLTME
-101 TMMHN
+101 SMMHN
-106 IPEVM
+106 LPEVM

-153 NATGNISFSGNEVTL
+153 DATGSISFSGNEVTL

-179 EQLAERLK
+179 EQLTERLK
-187 AMPATQLAKAEVM
+187 AMPAAQLSKAEVM

-223 TNQLSGQIIGGLV
+223 NNQLSGQIIGGMR
-236 QTKYAKGFGDL
+236 QNKYANEFGNL
-247 YLSMQRGKFGLD
+247 YLSLQRGKFGLD
-259 AQYKLVNGNSYG
+259 AQYKYVNGNSYG

-302 YRLGMNYAFSKNHRL
+302 YRLGMNYAFGKNHRL
-317 DVAYTGQWDKTN
+317 DVAYTGRWNKTN

-353 DVNYALPFGLTLS
+353 DVNYVLPFGLTLS

-433 NKSYQTTIDKD
+433 NNSYQTTIGKD
-444 GSVLPDGT
+444 GTILPDGT
-452 SSVDLN
+452 SSVDHN

-473 KAISLEASVAAEQY
+473 KALSLEASVAAEQY

-533 YYSST
+533 FYSST
-538 YTEIHGNPDLKPFS
+538 YTEIHGNPDLKPCS
-552 YSNVNLMWQIKR
+552 YYNLNLMWQIKR
-564 RYTLMAFASLKPD
+564 RYTLMAFANLKPD
-577 YSVQLPYQTTDRMAV
+577 YFVQLPYQTTDRMAV
-592 IMKETNFDYSN
+592 IMKEINFDYSN
-603 SFGLQ
+603 SYGLQ

-634 SHFFDLPFNRK
+634 RNFFDLPFDRK
-645 KLSVRLGGMA
+645 KLSVILGGTA

-669 NPFIQSKAI
+669 NPFYQTKAI

-687 FRMNAKLQWS
+687 FSMNAKLQWS
-697 SHDGRWGLRINGN
+697 SHDGKWGVRLNGS
-710 NIFNNKYDTRSVQGN
+710 NIFNNRFNTRSVQGN

-730 KINYSWASVTFAVIY
+730 KINYNWSSFTFAVIY

>member
-1 MFRVTECTFRV
+1 MDNKMFLLGLFL
-12 TECTF
+12 
-17 RDTEWPFRDTE
+17 
-28 WRFIINIKQNYL
+28 L
-40 SQNKSDVCT
+40 S
-49 CFYINFSYIC
+49 
-59 GDYIQNKKLI
+59 
-69 KMNKF
+69 
-74 FLTSLL
+74 
-80 VAAAITANAQDNT
+80 VANVKAQT
-93 TKDSLTME
+93 QTQTDSLTME
-101 TMMHN
+101 NMMHN
-106 IPEVM
+106 LPEVM
-111 VKGSRPIVKAERGM
+111 IKGLRPIVKAERGM
-125 LSYNMPLLLKQLPAD
+125 LTYNMPLLIKQLPAD

-153 NATGNISFSGNEVTL
+153 DATGSMSFSGNEVTL

-179 EQLAERLK
+179 EQLIERLK
-187 AMPATQLAKAEVM
+187 AMPAAQLAKAEVM

-223 TNQLSGQIIGGLV
+223 TNQLSGQIIGGMR
-236 QTKYAKGFGDL
+236 QNKYANEFGDL
-247 YLSMQRGKFGLD
+247 YLSLQRGKFGLD
-259 AQYKLVNGNSYG
+259 AQYKYVNGNSYG
-271 ESSRIAN
+271 ESSLIAN
-278 HPLGNNRIHYNDE
+278 HPLGNNRVYYNDE

-317 DVAYTGQWDKTN
+317 DVAYTGQWDKTS
-329 SNSRTTGSSI
+329 SNNHTTGSSI

-353 DVNYALPFGLTLS
+353 DVNYSLPFGLTLN

-379 LDGTITTENKNETE
+379 LDGMMHTDESMPETE

-413 THSLAHGWGLSY
+413 THSLSHGWGLSY

-444 GSVLPDGT
+444 GTILPDGT
-452 SSVDLN
+452 SSVDNN

-473 KAISLEASVAAEQY
+473 KAVSVEASVAAEQY

-495 RVYPTLNALWNV
+495 RMYPTLNALWNV

-533 YYSST
+533 FYSST
-538 YTEIHGNPDLKPFS
+538 YSEIHGNPDLKPFS
-552 YSNVNLMWQIKR
+552 YYNVNLMWQIKR

-592 IMKETNFDYSN
+592 IMKETNFNYEN

-608 ASAIFSAGK
+608 ASAMFSAGK
-617 WLNGNVFAVG
+617 CLNGNVFAVG
-627 TYKHDKS
+627 IYKHDKS
-634 SHFFDLPFNRK
+634 DYFFDLPFNRK
-645 KLSVRLGGMA
+645 KLTAALGGTA
-655 SVKLCST
+655 SIKLCQT

-669 NPFIQSKAI
+669 NPFYQTKAI

-697 SHDGRWGLRINGN
+697 SHDGKWGLRLNGS
-710 NIFNNKYDTRSVQGN
+710 NIFNNLYDTRSVQGN

-730 KINYSWASVTFAVIY
+730 KINYNWASVTFAIIY
-745 KFGGYKEKTVKE
+745 KFGGYKEKNVKA

>member
-1 MFRVTECTFRV
+1 MVNKIFLLGLFL
-12 TECTF
+12 
-17 RDTEWPFRDTE
+17 
-28 WRFIINIKQNYL
+28 L
-40 SQNKSDVCT
+40 SVANVKAQT
-49 CFYINFSYIC
+49 
-59 GDYIQNKKLI
+59 
-69 KMNKF
+69 
-74 FLTSLL
+74 LTQ
-80 VAAAITANAQDNT
+80 T
-93 TKDSLTME
+93 DSLTME
-101 TMMHN
+101 TMLHN
-106 IPEVM
+106 LPEVM

-153 NATGNISFSGNEVTL
+153 DATGSISFSGNEVTL

-179 EQLAERLK
+179 EQLTERLK
-187 AMPATQLAKAEVM
+187 AMPAAQLSKAEVM

-223 TNQLSGQIIGGLV
+223 TNQLSGQIIGGMR
-236 QTKYAKGFGDL
+236 QNKYANEFGNL
-247 YLSMQRGKFGLD
+247 YLSLQRGKFGLD
-259 AQYKLVNGNSYG
+259 AQYKYVNGNSYG

-278 HPLGNNRIHYNDE
+278 HPLGNNRVYYNDE
-291 TGQKSFGITHD
+291 TGQKSFGITHN

-317 DVAYTGQWDKTN
+317 DVAYTGHWDKRCSN
-329 SNSRTTGSSI
+329 SNTTGSSI
-339 SGMHRDSHEYLHNV
+339 SGMHHDSHEYLHNV
-353 DVNYALPFGLTLS
+353 DVNYSLPFGLTLN

-379 LDGTITTENKNETE
+379 LDGTMHTDESMSETE

-413 THSLAHGWGLSY
+413 THLLAHGWGLSY

-458 ERIWNIYAGFSKQIN
+458 ERIWNLYAGFSKQIN
-473 KAISLEASVAAEQY
+473 KALSLEASVAAEQY

-533 YYSST
+533 FYSST
-538 YTEIHGNPDLKPFS
+538 YSEIHGNPDLKPFA
-552 YSNVNLMWQIKR
+552 YYNVNLMWQIKR

-577 YSVQLPYQTTDRMAV
+577 YFVQLPYQTTERMAV

-603 SFGLQ
+603 SYGLQ
-608 ASAIFSAGK
+608 ASVIFNAGK

-627 TYKHDKS
+627 IYKHDKS
-634 SHFFDLPFNRK
+634 DYFFDLPFNRK
-645 KLSVRLGGMA
+645 KLTATLGGTA
-655 SVKLCST
+655 SIKLCQT

-669 NPFIQSKAI
+669 NPFYQTKAI

-697 SHDGRWGLRINGN
+697 SHDGKWGLRLNGS
-710 NIFNNKYDTRSVQGN
+710 NIFNNLYDTRSVQGN

-730 KINYSWASVTFAVIY
+730 KINYNWASVTFAVIY
-745 KFGGYKEKTVKE
+745 KFGGYKEKNVKA

>member
-1 MFRVTECTFRV
+1 MVNKIFLLGLFL
-12 TECTF
+12 
-17 RDTEWPFRDTE
+17 
-28 WRFIINIKQNYL
+28 L
-40 SQNKSDVCT
+40 SVANVKAQT
-49 CFYINFSYIC
+49 
-59 GDYIQNKKLI
+59 
-69 KMNKF
+69 
-74 FLTSLL
+74 LTH
-80 VAAAITANAQDNT
+80 T
-93 TKDSLTME
+93 DSLTME
-101 TMMHN
+101 NMMHN
-106 IPEVM
+106 LPEVM

-146 TRIPGVS
+146 IRIPGIS
-153 NATGNISFSGNEVTL
+153 DATGSISFSGNEVTL
-168 IINGQATTLTQ
+168 IVNGQATTLTQ
-179 EQLAERLK
+179 EQLTERLK
-187 AMPATQLAKAEVM
+187 AMPAAQLAKAEVM

-223 TNQLSGQIIGGLV
+223 TNQLSGQVIGGMK
-236 QTKYAKGFGDL
+236 QSKYAKGFGDL
-247 YLSMQRGKFGLD
+247 YLSLQRGKFGLD
-259 AQYKLVNGNSYG
+259 AQYKYVNGNSYG

-278 HPLGNNRIHYNDE
+278 HPLGNNRVYYNDE
-291 TGQKSFGITHD
+291 TGQKSFGITHN

-317 DVAYTGQWDKTN
+317 DVAYTGHWDKRCSN
-329 SNSRTTGSSI
+329 SNTTGSSI
-339 SGMHRDSHEYLHNV
+339 SGMHHDSHEYLHNV
-353 DVNYALPFGLTLS
+353 DVNYSLPFGLTLN

-379 LDGTITTENKNETE
+379 LDGTMHTDESMLETE

-444 GSVLPDGT
+444 GTIQPNGT
-452 SSVDLN
+452 SSVDNN

-473 KAISLEASVAAEQY
+473 KAISVEASVAAEQY

-533 YYSST
+533 FYSST
-538 YTEIHGNPDLKPFS
+538 YSEIHGNPDLKPFS
-552 YSNVNLMWQIKR
+552 YYNVNLMWQIKR

-577 YSVQLPYQTTDRMAV
+577 YFVQLPYQTTERMAV

-603 SFGLQ
+603 SYGLQ
-608 ASAIFSAGK
+608 ASVIFNADK

-634 SHFFDLPFNRK
+634 SNFFDLPFNRK
-645 KLSVRLGGMA
+645 KLSVILGGTA
-655 SVKLCST
+655 SVKLCNT

-669 NPFIQSKAI
+669 NPFFQSKAI
-678 QGVYDISPI
+678 QGVYDISPV

-697 SHDGRWGLRINGN
+697 SHDGKWGLRLNGS
-710 NIFNNKYDTRSVQGN
+710 NIFNNLYDTRSVQGN

-730 KINYSWASVTFAVIY
+730 KINYNWASVTFAVIY
-745 KFGGYKEKTVKE
+745 KFGGYKEKNVKA

>member
-1 MFRVTECTFRV
+1 MANKIFLLGLFL
-12 TECTF
+12 
-17 RDTEWPFRDTE
+17 
-28 WRFIINIKQNYL
+28 L
-40 SQNKSDVCT
+40 SVANVKAQT
-49 CFYINFSYIC
+49 
-59 GDYIQNKKLI
+59 
-69 KMNKF
+69 
-74 FLTSLL
+74 LTQ
-80 VAAAITANAQDNT
+80 T
-93 TKDSLTME
+93 DSLTME
-101 TMMHN
+101 TMLHN
-106 IPEVM
+106 LPEVM

-146 TRIPGVS
+146 TRIPGIS
-153 NATGNISFSGNEVTL
+153 DATGSISFSGNEVTL

-179 EQLAERLK
+179 EQLTERLK
-187 AMPATQLAKAEVM
+187 AMPAAQLSKAEVM
-200 LSAPARYHVR
+200 LSAPVRYHVR

-223 TNQLSGQIIGGLV
+223 TNQLSGQIIGGMR
-236 QTKYAKGFGDL
+236 QNKYANEFGNL
-247 YLSMQRGKFGLD
+247 YLSLQRGKFGLD
-259 AQYKLVNGNSYG
+259 AQYKYVNGNSYG

-278 HPLGNNRIHYNDE
+278 HPLGNNRVCYNDE

-302 YRLGMNYAFSKNHRL
+302 YRLGMNYAFGKNHRL
-317 DVAYTGQWDKTN
+317 DVAYTGRWNKTN

-379 LDGTITTENKNETE
+379 LDGTITTEYKNETE

-533 YYSST
+533 FYSST

-552 YSNVNLMWQIKR
+552 YYNVNLMWQIKR

-645 KLSVRLGGMA
+645 KLSVRLGGTA

-697 SHDGRWGLRINGN
+697 SYDGKWGLRINGN

>member
-1 MFRVTECTFRV
+1 M
-12 TECTF
+12 
-17 RDTEWPFRDTE
+17 
-28 WRFIINIKQNYL
+28 
-40 SQNKSDVCT
+40 
-49 CFYINFSYIC
+49 
-59 GDYIQNKKLI
+59 
-69 KMNKF
+69 
-74 FLTSLL
+74 
-80 VAAAITANAQDNT
+80 
-93 TKDSLTME
+93 
-101 TMMHN
+101 
-106 IPEVM
+106 
-111 VKGSRPIVKAERGM
+111 
-125 LSYNMPLLLKQLPAD
+125 
-140 NAYEAL
+140 
-146 TRIPGVS
+146 
-153 NATGNISFSGNEVTL
+153 
-168 IINGQATTLTQ
+168 TQ
-179 EQLAERLK
+179 EQLTERLK
-187 AMPATQLAKAEVM
+187 AMPAAQLAKAEVM

-223 TNQLSGQIIGGLV
+223 TNQLSGQIIGGMR
-236 QTKYAKGFGDL
+236 QNKYANEFGNL
-247 YLSMQRGKFGLD
+247 YLSLQRGKFGLD
-259 AQYKLVNGNSYG
+259 AQYKYVNGNSYG

-278 HPLGNNRIHYNDE
+278 HPLGNNRVYYNDE

-317 DVAYTGQWDKTN
+317 DVAYTGHWDKTCSN
-329 SNSRTTGSSI
+329 SNTTGSSI
-339 SGMHRDSHEYLHNV
+339 SGMHHDSHEYLHNV
-353 DVNYALPFGLTLS
+353 DVNYSLPFGLTLN

-379 LDGTITTENKNETE
+379 LDGTMHMDESMPETE

-444 GSVLPDGT
+444 GTIQPNGT
-452 SSVDLN
+452 SSVDNN

-528 TMSNV
+528 TMSSV
-533 YYSST
+533 FYSST

-552 YSNVNLMWQIKR
+552 YYNVNLMWQIKR

-577 YSVQLPYQTTDRMAV
+577 YFVQLPYQTTERMAV

-603 SFGLQ
+603 SYGLQ
-608 ASAIFSAGK
+608 ASVIFNAGK

-634 SHFFDLPFNRK
+634 SNFFDLPFNRK
-645 KLSVRLGGMA
+645 KLSVILGGTA
-655 SVKLCST
+655 SVKLCNT

-669 NPFIQSKAI
+669 NPFFQSKAI

-687 FRMNAKLQWS
+687 FRMNAKLQWT
-697 SHDGRWGLRINGN
+697 SHDGKWGLRINGN
-710 NIFNNKYDTRSVQGN
+710 NIFNNLYDTRSVQGN

-730 KINYSWASVTFAVIY
+730 KVNYNWASVTFAVIY

>member
-1 MFRVTECTFRV
+1 M
-12 TECTF
+12 
-17 RDTEWPFRDTE
+17 
-28 WRFIINIKQNYL
+28 N
-40 SQNKSDVCT
+40 
-49 CFYINFSYIC
+49 
-59 GDYIQNKKLI
+59 I
-69 KMNKF
+69 KMNRILF
-74 FLTSLL
+74 MGIFVALT
-80 VAAAITANAQDNT
+80 ITANAQDNIP
-93 TKDSLTME
+93 KDSLTME
-101 TMMHN
+101 WNSMFRN
-106 IPEVM
+106 LPEVM
-111 VKGSRPIVKAERGM
+111 IKGSRPIVKAERGM

-153 NATGNISFSGNEVTL
+153 DATGNISFLGNEVTL
-168 IINGQATTLTQ
+168 IVNGQATTLTQ
-179 EQLAERLK
+179 EQLTERLK
-187 AMPATQLAKAEVM
+187 AMPAAQLAKAEVM

-210 GMAINIVTKDYAG
+210 GMAISIVTKDYAG
-223 TNQLSGQIIGGLV
+223 TNQLSGQIIGGMR
-236 QTKYAKGFGDL
+236 QNKYANEFGDL

-278 HPLGNNRIHYNDE
+278 HPLGDNRIHYNDE

-302 YRLGMNYAFSKNHRL
+302 YRLGMNYTFSKNNRL
-317 DVAYTGQWDKTN
+317 DVAYTGQWDKTS

-353 DVNYALPFGLTLS
+353 DVNYTLPFGLTLS

-413 THSLAHGWGLSY
+413 THSLANCWGLSY

-495 RVYPTLNALWNV
+495 CVYPTLNALWNV

-533 YYSST
+533 FYSST

-552 YSNVNLMWQIKR
+552 YYNVNLMWQIKR

-617 WLNGNVFAVG
+617 WLNGNVFVVG

-645 KLSVRLGGMA
+645 KLSVRLGGTA

-687 FRMNAKLQWS
+687 FRMNAKLQWT
-697 SHDGRWGLRINGN
+697 SHDGKWGLRLNGN

-730 KINYSWASVTFAVIY
+730 KINYNWASVTFAVIY
-745 KFGGYKEKTVKE
+745 KFGGYKEKSIKK

>member
-1 MFRVTECTFRV
+1 MVNKIFLLGLFL
-12 TECTF
+12 
-17 RDTEWPFRDTE
+17 
-28 WRFIINIKQNYL
+28 L
-40 SQNKSDVCT
+40 SVANVKAQT
-49 CFYINFSYIC
+49 
-59 GDYIQNKKLI
+59 
-69 KMNKF
+69 
-74 FLTSLL
+74 LTQ
-80 VAAAITANAQDNT
+80 T
-93 TKDSLTME
+93 DSLTME
-101 TMMHN
+101 TMLHN
-106 IPEVM
+106 LPEVM

-146 TRIPGVS
+146 TRIPGIS
-153 NATGNISFSGNEVTL
+153 DATGSISFSGNEVTL

-179 EQLAERLK
+179 EQLTERLK
-187 AMPATQLAKAEVM
+187 AMPAAQLAKAEVL

-223 TNQLSGQIIGGLV
+223 TNQLSGQIIGGMR
-236 QTKYAKGFGDL
+236 QNKYANEFGNL
-247 YLSMQRGKFGLD
+247 YLSLQRDKFGLD
-259 AQYKLVNGNSYG
+259 AQYKYVNGNSYG

-302 YRLGMNYAFSKNHRL
+302 YRLGMNYAFGKNHRL
-317 DVAYTGQWDKTN
+317 DVAYTGRWNKTN

-533 YYSST
+533 FYSST

-552 YSNVNLMWQIKR
+552 YYNVNLMWQIKR

-645 KLSVRLGGMA
+645 KLSVRLGGTA

-697 SHDGRWGLRINGN
+697 SHDGRWGLRLNGN

-745 KFGGYKEKTVKE
+745 KFGGYKEKNVKA

>member
-1 MFRVTECTFRV
+1 MVNKIFLLGLFL
-12 TECTF
+12 
-17 RDTEWPFRDTE
+17 
-28 WRFIINIKQNYL
+28 L
-40 SQNKSDVCT
+40 SVANVKAQT
-49 CFYINFSYIC
+49 
-59 GDYIQNKKLI
+59 
-69 KMNKF
+69 
-74 FLTSLL
+74 LTQ
-80 VAAAITANAQDNT
+80 T
-93 TKDSLTME
+93 DSLTME
-101 TMMHN
+101 TMLHN
-106 IPEVM
+106 LPEVM

-153 NATGNISFSGNEVTL
+153 DATGSISFSGNEVTL

-179 EQLAERLK
+179 EQLTERLK
-187 AMPATQLAKAEVM
+187 AMPAAQLAKAEVM

-223 TNQLSGQIIGGLV
+223 TNQLSGQVIGGMK
-236 QTKYAKGFGDL
+236 QSKYAKGFGDL
-247 YLSMQRGKFGLD
+247 YLSLQRGKFGLD
-259 AQYKLVNGNSYG
+259 AQYKYVNGNSYG

-278 HPLGNNRIHYNDE
+278 HPLGNNRVYYNDE
-291 TGQKSFGITHD
+291 TGQKSFGITHN

-317 DVAYTGQWDKTN
+317 DVAYTGLWDKRCSN
-329 SNSRTTGSSI
+329 SNTTGSSI
-339 SGMHRDSHEYLHNV
+339 SGMHHDSHEYLHNV
-353 DVNYALPFGLTLS
+353 DVNYSLPFGLTLN

-379 LDGTITTENKNETE
+379 LDGTMHTDESMSETE

-413 THSLAHGWGLSY
+413 THLLAHGWGLSY

-458 ERIWNIYAGFSKQIN
+458 ERIWNLYAGFSKQIN
-473 KAISLEASVAAEQY
+473 KALSLEASVAAEQY

-533 YYSST
+533 FYSST
-538 YTEIHGNPDLKPFS
+538 YSEIHGNPDLKPFA
-552 YSNVNLMWQIKR
+552 YYNVNLMWQIKR

-577 YSVQLPYQTTDRMAV
+577 YFVQLPYQTTERMAV

-603 SFGLQ
+603 SYGLQ
-608 ASAIFSAGK
+608 ASVIFNAGK

-634 SHFFDLPFNRK
+634 SNFFDLPFNRK
-645 KLSVRLGGMA
+645 KFSVILGGTA
-655 SVKLCST
+655 SVKLCNT

-669 NPFIQSKAI
+669 NPFFQSKAI
-678 QGVYDISPI
+678 QGVYDISPV

-697 SHDGRWGLRINGN
+697 SHDGKWGLRLNGS
-710 NIFNNKYDTRSVQGN
+710 NIFNNLYDTRSVQGN

-730 KINYSWASVTFAVIY
+730 KINYNWASVTFAVIY
-745 KFGGYKEKTVKE
+745 KFGGYKEKNVKA

>member
-1 MFRVTECTFRV
+1 
-12 TECTF
+12 
-17 RDTEWPFRDTE
+17 
-28 WRFIINIKQNYL
+28 
-40 SQNKSDVCT
+40 
-49 CFYINFSYIC
+49 
-59 GDYIQNKKLI
+59 
-69 KMNKF
+69 MNRILF
-74 FLTSLL
+74 MGIFVALT
-80 VAAAITANAQDNT
+80 ITANAQDDIP
-93 TKDSLTME
+93 KDSLTME
-101 TMMHN
+101 WKSMFRN
-106 IPEVM
+106 LPEVM
-111 VKGSRPIVKAERGM
+111 IKGSHPIVKVERG
-125 LSYNMPLLLKQLPAD
+125 LLLYNMPLLLKQLPAD

-153 NATGNISFSGNEVTL
+153 DATGNISFLDNEVTL
-168 IINGQATTLTQ
+168 IVNGQATTLTQ

-187 AMPATQLAKAEVM
+187 AMPAAQLAKAEVM

-223 TNQLSGQIIGGLV
+223 TNQLSGQIIGGMR
-236 QTKYAKGFGDL
+236 QNKYANEFGNL
-247 YLSMQRGKFGLD
+247 YLSLQRGKFGLD
-259 AQYKLVNGNSYG
+259 AQYKYVNGNSYG

-278 HPLGNNRIHYNDE
+278 HPLGNNRVYYNDE
-291 TGQKSFGITHD
+291 TGQKSFGITHN

-317 DVAYTGQWDKTN
+317 DVAYTGHWDKRCSN
-329 SNSRTTGSSI
+329 SNTTGSSI
-339 SGMHRDSHEYLHNV
+339 SGMHHDSHEYLHNV
-353 DVNYALPFGLTLS
+353 DVNYSLPFGLTLN

-379 LDGTITTENKNETE
+379 LDGTMHTDESMPETE

-413 THSLAHGWGLSY
+413 THSLANCWGLSY

-533 YYSST
+533 FYSST

-552 YSNVNLMWQIKR
+552 YYNVNLMWQIKR

-617 WLNGNVFAVG
+617 WLNGNVFVVG

-645 KLSVRLGGMA
+645 KLSVRLGGTA

-678 QGVYDISPI
+678 QGVYDISPV

-697 SHDGRWGLRINGN
+697 SHDGRWGVRLNGS
-710 NIFNNKYDTRSVQGN
+710 NIFNNRFDTRSVQGN
-725 QDYRM
+725 QDYCM
-730 KINYSWASVTFAVIY
+730 KINYNWASVTFAVIY
-745 KFGGYKEKTVKE
+745 KFGGYKEKNIKK

>member
-1 MFRVTECTFRV
+1 MVNKIFLLGLFL
-12 TECTF
+12 
-17 RDTEWPFRDTE
+17 
-28 WRFIINIKQNYL
+28 L
-40 SQNKSDVCT
+40 SVANVKAQT
-49 CFYINFSYIC
+49 
-59 GDYIQNKKLI
+59 
-69 KMNKF
+69 
-74 FLTSLL
+74 LTQ
-80 VAAAITANAQDNT
+80 T
-93 TKDSLTME
+93 DSLTME
-101 TMMHN
+101 TMLHN
-106 IPEVM
+106 LPEVM

-153 NATGNISFSGNEVTL
+153 DATGSISFSGNEVTL

-179 EQLAERLK
+179 EQLTERLK
-187 AMPATQLAKAEVM
+187 AMPAAQLSKAEVM
-200 LSAPARYHVR
+200 LSAPARNHVR

-223 TNQLSGQIIGGLV
+223 TNQLSGQIIGGMR
-236 QTKYAKGFGDL
+236 QNKYANEFGNL
-247 YLSMQRGKFGLD
+247 YLSLQRDKFGLD
-259 AQYKLVNGNSYG
+259 AQYKYVNGNSYG

-302 YRLGMNYAFSKNHRL
+302 YRLGMNYTFSKNNRL

-339 SGMHRDSHEYLHNV
+339 SGMHHDSHEYLHNV

-413 THSLAHGWGLSY
+413 THSLAHGWGLLY

-533 YYSST
+533 FYSST

-552 YSNVNLMWQIKR
+552 YYNVNLMWQIKR

-645 KLSVRLGGMA
+645 KLSVRLGGTA

-697 SHDGRWGLRINGN
+697 SHDGRWGLRLNGN
-710 NIFNNKYDTRSVQGN
+710 NIFNNLYDTRSVQGN

-730 KINYSWASVTFAVIY
+730 KINYNWASVTFAVIY